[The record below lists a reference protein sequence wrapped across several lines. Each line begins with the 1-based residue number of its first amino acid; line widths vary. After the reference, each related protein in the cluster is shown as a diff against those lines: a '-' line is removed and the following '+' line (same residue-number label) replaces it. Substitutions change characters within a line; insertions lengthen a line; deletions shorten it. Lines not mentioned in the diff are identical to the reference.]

1 MSPGLVSIV
10 LPVHN
15 QADHIGRV
23 VQDYTRALDHL
34 TLRYELILVVNGSR
48 DASQRVCATL
58 AKRDRRVRVL
68 VSALG
73 GWGLAVK
80 LGLKAAKGD
89 LLCYTNSS
97 RTTAT
102 ELTTLLLTASLQPGH
117 AIKAARQ
124 IRGAVARRVGSFL
137 FNLECRLL
145 LGTRGWD
152 VNGTPKVFPRAFGRL
167 LKLTRDD
174 DLIDAEFNVVCQRE
188 AYPLVEVPI
197 YSHRR
202 HGGQSTTSLKSAW
215 RMYAG
220 AASLAWQSRRTR

>member
-1 MSPGLVSIV
+1 MSRDLVSIV
-10 LPVHN
+10 LPVYN

-23 VQDYTRALDHL
+23 VEGYTQALSHL

-48 DASQRVCATL
+48 DASQRVCAAL
-58 AKRDRRVRVL
+58 VKRDRRVRML
-68 VSALG
+68 VSARG

-80 LGLKAAKGD
+80 LGLKAAKGS

-97 RTTAT
+97 RTTPA
-102 ELTTLLLTASLQPGH
+102 ELVSLLLAASLQPGH
-117 AIKAARQ
+117 AVKAARQ
-124 IRGAVARRVGSFL
+124 VRGDIARRAGSLL

-145 LGTRGWD
+145 LGTQSWD
-152 VNGTPKVFPRAFGRL
+152 VNGTPKVFPRSMGALLRL
-167 LKLTRDD
+167 SRED
-174 DLIDAEFNVVCQRE
+174 DLIDAEFNALCRRE
-188 AYPLVEVPI
+188 AYPLFEIPI

-220 AASLAWQSRRTR
+220 VFGLARQARRSS